1 MGTTFS
7 VSSPLSLF
15 QPGFFYLHSLT
26 FSRDLNYKVL
36 HHILGSFPALDDVG
50 EKEKGEAR
58 QEKKIKLRGKCSTPS
73 VSGTTVD

>member
-7 VSSPLSLF
+7 VSSLVSLF

-58 QEKKIKLRGKCSTPS
+58 QPKNNQIEGEMQHSL
-73 VSGTTVD
+73 